1 MSILQRTNKRALRKA
16 MITTLRELP
25 QSDVQSQS
33 QAITEKVLSLPAFQ
47 ECKTI
52 SCYLSMPAAEIQTA
66 SLILNILGDSRKALF
81 VPSITANDGC
91 MDFVRVYTEEDYRS
105 FPSGLWGI
113 PDPTPEYSGKQ
124 RQNVFDADCSNLD
137 LIIVPGVAFDRSLSR
152 LGHGKGYYDRFIT
165 SYRSS
170 AGRSRPLLVAL
181 ALRQQLLER
190 GQVPM
195 LDHDW
200 KMDMIITPDEVITAP
215 QGRCQDS

>member
-1 MSILQRTNKRALRKA
+1 MSILQSTNKKALRKA
-16 MITTLRELP
+16 MTTALRELP

-47 ECKTI
+47 ECKTV
-52 SCYLSMPAAEIQTA
+52 SCYLSMPAAEVQTT
-66 SLILNILGDSRKALF
+66 SLISNILGNLKKALF
-81 VPSITANDGC
+81 VPSITPSDGC
-91 MDFVRVYTEEDYRS
+91 MNFVRVYTEEDYRS

-113 PDPTPEYSGKQ
+113 PDPTPEWSGKK
-124 RQNVFDADCSNLD
+124 RHSVFDADCSNLD
-137 LIIVPGVAFDRSLSR
+137 LILVPGVAFDRSLSR
-152 LGHGKGYYDRFIT
+152 LGHGKGYYDRFLT

-181 ALRQQLLER
+181 ALKEQLLEH

-215 QGRCQDS
+215 QGQEC